1 MPRSGDT
8 ADKPTSDDP
17 HQLNEAIRVVNRRH
31 ETEAILTHELEQ
43 RDYARDV
50 RNQSVYTASLS
61 VLLVGIV
68 NVLIISWEK
77 RVVLSLVVTGCCYH
91 ALTQRLH
98 GLSQDYAAHL
108 ASNLREPL
116 VHPPPSSST
125 PNSDK
130 ADAQVEFE
138 SAEWLNGLML
148 KLWPII
154 DRQLFVAAV
163 DLMED
168 EMMALMPSIIH
179 SVKITSLEQGTHPV
193 QLLGMRVLPPQT
205 TNPATSSNFHVPSS
219 SSSSPTPEPV
229 HLSAPPFTRARH
241 ARTHDAAGSTTSAFA
256 DPALPR
262 PAPFAADA
270 DEQADDPDQ
279 VQALGGGSGGGQD
292 LGEEGRPAIEL
303 EVEFGYRRRVERKE
317 EDGGEAERGE
327 GKVEASDPTDNIHF
341 VAYLG
346 IGVGKLTTVPFPVL
360 MSVASLRGAAR
371 IRLSFTPELPFVK
384 TAVVSLREMPV
395 VAVTAHPLQG
405 SWDVV
410 PLPIVRTFVDMAIRA
425 TLANLVLPRRYA
437 IDVRKLLL
445 GGDVAVKTRTI
456 GLVVLVLHRAHLSAF
471 PSFAGSTTSAQ
482 TRSATAALSV
492 SRARRTVDPYVEA
505 SWAGMAKALY
515 RTKVVRG
522 VTLGNPVGARARG
535 EVAEKKEDGGEARWE
550 EMCFIRVPLEP
561 VEDGAKIRLR
571 VLDHERI
578 GASHSLGY
586 LDLPVRDLHD
596 HAGKWRSHER
606 EKLLPDAARGETER
620 GKEDEEIGELEC
632 SVAFFPLLEKLEGES
647 DAEKKKP
654 DLMADVDFEHR
665 KALDADEHEKQK
677 RTRLDAVK
685 DLLAGNP
692 SAPPSHPS
700 GILSYQIHSVAD
712 LELDKR
718 VGAVHAGLKRLK
730 PGTTF
735 KAMRRAELPSTYVQ
749 AVLNDEM
756 VFRTKLSPFSNAP
769 TFNSGSETFVRD
781 WTQGML
787 NLAVMDYR
795 DRDHDVLVGYVSINL
810 HDVLSKQAQLS
821 KWFPLLG
828 GSGAGR
834 IRLSLLFKPLALDL
848 APSLRE
854 WSVGTV
860 QIVEASLEGLGER
873 NFAGRLSL
881 KPDEGQVASVN
892 AVQRQGEDDDAIS
905 FDLSSKPASI
915 PVLSRIAPIKV
926 SVQGVAAGL
935 KHSRPALARGLI
947 HVSDVRSGETVDIT
961 VRLSRDKKAVL
972 PEPGPLPS
980 LKGKV
985 RDDDDLSSSRSPAD
999 SPRPPPSHRD
1009 DDNPPIILTLRAR
1022 FVPGLSSLHGDV
1034 VLSASSSAR
1043 AAYQLYLHRRDY
1055 EAQLR
1060 ASAEHAGASS
1070 DEHAPDGEEWET
1082 ATDAGGE
1089 GGAAGEIV
1097 PQRDGTRSRKGGSFR
1112 WVRHNAKVLARKVK
1126 KARAHQL
1133 NEPKPETEIQASL

>member
-1 MPRSGDT
+1 MPNQGNRGDEATST
-8 ADKPTSDDP
+8 ADSDDDP
-17 HQLNEAIRVVNRRH
+17 DQLEEAIRVVNRRR
-31 ETEAILTHELEQ
+31 ETEAILRHELEQ
-43 RDYARDV
+43 QGYARDV
-50 RNQSVYTASLS
+50 RNKSVYYATLAICA
-61 VLLVGIV
+61 VGIV
-68 NVLIISWEK
+68 NVFIISWEK
-77 RVVLSLVVTGCCYH
+77 RVVLSLVITGCCYH

-108 ASNLREPL
+108 ASNLRKPL
-116 VHPPPSSST
+116 VHPPPAAD
-125 PNSDK
+125 NDK
-130 ADAQVEFE
+130 DDQVEFE

-168 EMMALMPSIIH
+168 EMMALMPSVIH

-193 QLLGMRVLPPQT
+193 ELLGMRILPPQS
-205 TNPATSSNFHVPSS
+205 TNPSTSSNFHVSS
-219 SSSSPTPEPV
+219 SSSSHGTAPSPDPV
-229 HLSAPPFTRARH
+229 HLSAPPFTRARN
-241 ARTHDAAGSTTSAFA
+241 ARTNDAAGSTTSAFA

-270 DEQADDPDQ
+270 DEQADDPAQ
-279 VQALGGGSGGGQD
+279 VHALVGGGD

-303 EVEFGYRRRVERKE
+303 EVEFGYRRRVERKKE
-317 EDGGEAERGE
+317 EDEAGEAERGE
-327 GKVEASDPTDNIHF
+327 GKVEPSEATDNIHF

-346 IGVGKLTTVPFPVL
+346 VGVGKLTTVPFPVL

-395 VAVTAHPLQG
+395 VEVTAHPLQG

-410 PLPIVRTFVDMAIRA
+410 SLPIVRTFVDMAIRA

-456 GLVVLVLHRAHLSAF
+456 GLVVLVVHRAHLSAF
-471 PSFAGSTTSAQ
+471 PSYAGSSTSAQ
-482 TRSATAALSV
+482 SRGATAALSV

-522 VTLGNPVGARARG
+522 VSLGDAVGARARG
-535 EVAEKKEDGGEARWE
+535 EGGEKREEGGEARWE
-550 EMCFIRVPLEP
+550 EMCFVRVPLEP

-586 LDLPVRDLHD
+586 LDLAVRALHD
-596 HAGKWRSHER
+596 HAGEWRSHER
-606 EKLLPDAARGETER
+606 DKLRPDAARGETER
-620 GKEDEEIGELEC
+620 GKEDDEIGEIEY

-665 KALDADEHEKQK
+665 KELDADEHEKQK

-692 SAPPSHPS
+692 SAPSSHPS

-781 WTQGML
+781 WTRGML

-810 HDVLSKQAQLS
+810 HEVLSKQAQLS

-881 KPDEGQVASVN
+881 KPDEGQSASVN

-935 KHSRPALARGLI
+935 KHSRPALASGLI

-961 VRLSRDKKAVL
+961 VKLSRDKKAVL

-985 RDDDDLSSSRSPAD
+985 DDSPPSSPSHTDSPPHAPPRPEDDDDGDA
-999 SPRPPPSHRD
+999 
-1009 DDNPPIILTLRAR
+1009 PIILTLRAR
-1022 FVPGLSSLHGDV
+1022 FIPGLSSLHADV

-1060 ASAEHAGASS
+1060 ASA
-1070 DEHAPDGEEWET
+1070 DEHAPDGDDWET

-1089 GGAAGEIV
+1089 GGAAVEIE
-1097 PQRDGTRSRKGGSFR
+1097 PKRDGTRSRKGGSLR
-1112 WVRHNAKVLARKVK
+1112 WIRHNAKVLTRKVK

-1133 NEPKPETEIQASL
+1133 SEPEPETEIQASL

>member
-1 MPRSGDT
+1 MPSPANP
-8 ADKPTSDDP
+8 ADEGPSPDSDDP
-17 HQLNEAIRVVNRRH
+17 DQLDEAIRVVNRRT
-31 ETEAILTHELEQ
+31 ETEAILSHELEQ
-43 RDYARDV
+43 QDYARDV
-50 RNQSVYTASLS
+50 RNQAIYFATLAISI
-61 VLLVGIV
+61 VGLV
-68 NVLIISWEK
+68 NVLVISWEK

-116 VHPPPSSST
+116 VHPPPASST
-125 PNSDK
+125 AHNA
-130 ADAQVEFE
+130 ADQVEFE

-193 QLLGMRVLPPQT
+193 QLLGMRILPPQT
-205 TNPATSSNFHVPSS
+205 TNPSTASNFHVSS
-219 SSSSPTPEPV
+219 SSATAPSPDPV

-241 ARTHDAAGSTTSAFA
+241 ARTNDAAGSTTSAFA

-270 DEQADDPDQ
+270 DEQADDPAQ
-279 VQALGGGSGGGQD
+279 VQALVGGGD

-317 EDGGEAERGE
+317 EDGGGAERGE
-327 GKVEASDPTDNIHF
+327 GKVEPSDPTDNIHF

-395 VAVTAHPLQG
+395 VEVTAHPLQG

-456 GLVVLVLHRAHLSAF
+456 GLVVLVLHRARLSAL
-471 PSFAGSTTSAQ
+471 PSYAGASTSAQ
-482 TRSATAALSV
+482 TRGATAALSV
-492 SRARRTVDPYVEA
+492 SRARRTVDPFVEA

-522 VTLGNPVGARARG
+522 VSLGNAVGARARG
-535 EVAEKKEDGGEARWE
+535 EVGEKKEDGGEARWE
-550 EMCFIRVPLEP
+550 EMCFVRVPLEP
-561 VEDGAKIRLR
+561 VEDAAKIRLR

-596 HAGKWRSHER
+596 HAGEWRSHKR
-606 EKLLPDAARGETER
+606 ETLRPDAARGETER
-620 GKEDEEIGELEC
+620 GKEDEEIGEIEY

-647 DAEKKKP
+647 EAEKKKP
-654 DLMADVDFEHR
+654 DLMADVDFEQR
-665 KALDADEHEKQK
+665 KELDADEHEKQK

-692 SAPPSHPS
+692 CAPPSHPS

-810 HDVLSKQAQLS
+810 HEVLSKQAQLS

-860 QIVEASLEGLGER
+860 QIVEATLKGLGER

-881 KPDEGQVASVN
+881 KPDEGQSASVN

-935 KHSRPALARGLI
+935 KHSRPALASGLI
-947 HVSDVRSGETVDIT
+947 HVSDVRSGETVEIT
-961 VRLSRDKKAVL
+961 VRLSRNKKAVL

-980 LKGKV
+980 LKGEVK
-985 RDDDDLSSSRSPAD
+985 DDADSPSSSPPAD
-999 SPRPPPSHRD
+999 SPPQPPRHHDGED
-1009 DDNPPIILTLRAR
+1009 DDAPIILTLRAR
-1022 FVPGLSSLHGDV
+1022 FIPGLSSLHADV

-1060 ASAEHAGASS
+1060 ASAEHGGAAS
-1070 DEHAPDGEEWET
+1070 DERAPDAEDWET
-1082 ATDAGGE
+1082 ATDAGGD
-1089 GGAAGEIV
+1089 GGAATEIE
-1097 PQRDGTRSRKGGSFR
+1097 PRRDGTRSRKGGSLR
-1112 WVRHNAKVLARKVK
+1112 WVRHNAKVLTRKIK

-1133 NEPKPETEIQASL
+1133 AEPKPETEIQASL